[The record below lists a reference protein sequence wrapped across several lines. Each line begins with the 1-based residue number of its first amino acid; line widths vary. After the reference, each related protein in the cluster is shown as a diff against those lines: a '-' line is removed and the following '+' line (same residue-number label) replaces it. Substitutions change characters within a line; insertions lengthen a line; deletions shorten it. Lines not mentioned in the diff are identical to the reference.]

1 MYDNAVTLGFS
12 DEDCVDRILLKG
24 HVIIN
29 GKVLEATPYLSAD
42 MSIHQSKENEIVSD
56 ETKKLIEN
64 TLSKKNSL
72 VVAKLKNSVTVSDLK
87 RVAGASNGWLNGDT
101 ISFYIEMIALRW
113 VYKQDKVF

>member
-1 MYDNAVTLGFS
+1 M
-12 DEDCVDRILLKG
+12 DRILLKG

-64 TLSKKNSL
+64 TLSKNNSL
-72 VVAKLKNSVTVSDLK
+72 VVAKSKSSVTVSDLK